1 MKFRPYDMN
10 EQMLLPPNL
19 SELID
24 QDDTVRVVSRVI
36 DQLNSE
42 LLCKPF
48 KGERGYPPYNP
59 SMMMKLLLY
68 GYTQGI
74 YSCRKLEKA
83 VKRDINFMWI
93 CAYQRPD
100 FITINRFRGKYFK
113 EILEEVFAEVVLVLL
128 NEGYIKGEDYFVDGT
143 KVKADANKH
152 KVIWKKNS
160 ERYKDMARQRASEI
174 IDEANRLNDV
184 EIPQDTDPEGLN
196 AAAEKV
202 EESIDEDTDSK
213 STRRKKK
220 SLSKKLKEE
229 SSRIAEYEKQQETL
243 GERNSYSKTDEDA
256 TFMKMKNDE
265 ILPAYNLQVGT
276 QDGFVTGVTVHQNAN
291 DGKVFREHVERRA
304 ELGIAN
310 PQNIIADAGYGYR
323 NNYDYLEY
331 NGMEA
336 YIKYPGYWAENKNSM
351 KSRYKHFKFKMDD
364 SGEIHCP
371 AGYKMRKEDELLHF
385 NASVYICEFCGI
397 CPNKLYCIGRDKEH
411 KRLEVNRH
419 YRHQQKRA
427 RKLLETNTGRRLY
440 SRRANEVE
448 SVFGDMKH
456 NQKFTHFSLRG
467 LENVQAESYLYM
479 LAYNLRKMGT
489 VGVLRPLN
497 TLVVSL
503 YSFVCS
509 FIACFGGI
517 FARWANYRTN
527 TENIEGCEKIQ
538 VKKFLFGF

>member
-1 MKFRPYDMN
+1 MN

-184 EIPQDTDPEGLN
+184 EIPQDADPEGLN

-256 TFMKMKNDE
+256 TFMRMKNDE
-265 ILPAYNLQVGT
+265 TLPAYNLQIGT

-291 DGKVFREHVERRA
+291 DGKVFIEHMAKREA
-304 ELGIAN
+304 LGIVG
-310 PQNIIADAGYGYR
+310 PQNVIADAGYGYR
-323 NNYDYLEY
+323 NNYDYLEHH
-331 NGMEA
+331 GMGA
-336 YIKYPGYWAENKNSM
+336 YIKYPGYWAENKNSAQT
-351 KSRYKHFKFKMDD
+351 RYKHFKFKMNDA
-364 SGEIHCP
+364 GEIHCP
-371 AGYKMRKEDELLHF
+371 AGYKMRKEDELLYF
-385 NASVYICEFCGI
+385 ASSVYICDFCGI
-397 CPNKLYCIGRDKEH
+397 CPHKSSCIGEDKDY

-419 YRHQQKRA
+419 YRYQQQRA
-427 RKLLETNTGRRLY
+427 KTRLQTDTGRRLY
-440 SRRANEVE
+440 SRRSNEVE

-456 NQKFTHFSLRG
+456 NQHFTHFSLRG
-467 LENVQAESYLYM
+467 LESVQAESYLYM

-489 VGVLRPLN
+489 VGVLRPLSS
-497 TLVVSL
+497 LIFSL
-503 YSFVCS
+503 YSLFAL
-509 FIACFGGI
+509 FAACFGRI
-517 FARWANYRTN
+517 LARWAIHRAD
-527 TENIEGCEKIQ
+527 TENRDGFEKNQ
-538 VKKFLFGF
+538 VTLSVRLARCF